1 MEKKYW
7 EKMTA
12 AFDISTANNNVEEFK
27 GIFSAI
33 FESNNS
39 RTKVIFIIQEI
50 FSIKTANT
58 FSNKQLMK
66 RIWFCGS

>member
-1 MEKKYW
+1 
-7 EKMTA
+7 MTA
-12 AFDISTANNNVEEFK
+12 GFDISTADNNVEEFK

-33 FESNNS
+33 SESNKS

-66 RIWFCGS
+66 RI

>member
-1 MEKKYW
+1 
-7 EKMTA
+7 MTA
-12 AFDISTANNNVEEFK
+12 AFDISTADNNVEEFK

-66 RIWFCGS
+66 RI